1 MVIDI
6 IIVDAVDVVVVVF
19 VVFVFVVEMLFLSLH
34 CFINSIVD
42 DIVYI

>member
-1 MVIDI
+1 MVIHI
-6 IIVDAVDVVVVVF
+6 IIVDVLDVVV
-19 VVFVFVVEMLFLSLH
+19 VVFVFVVEMFFLSLH

>member
-1 MVIDI
+1 MVIHI
-6 IIVDAVDVVVVVF
+6 IIVDVLDVVVVVF

-42 DIVYI
+42 DNVYI